1 MSTNNLKPCQLCDF
15 IAPSLKYL
23 LKHLR
28 QVHSHQPG
36 FQITCRLSGC
46 QRVFRTFDVY
56 RNHVYAIHK
65 EQESIVPEVSGPP
78 ADDHD
83 DQEYL
88 DDHNPGHA
96 DFDDSSNVSTHDRR
110 KRAAATWIL
119 KVQELYKLPQSTMGL
134 ILKDF
139 TGFIEDLLTDL
150 CDDVTSTLSDAGI
163 DHVNIPRLHELFGDQ
178 SPRGWKAS
186 IHS

>member
-36 FQITCRLSGC
+36 FRITCRLSGC

-78 ADDHD
+78 ADDPD

-88 DDHNPGHA
+88 DDHNAGHT
-96 DFDDSSNVSTHDRR
+96 DFDDSSNVPELSMDDLAH
-110 KRAAATWIL
+110 L
-119 KVQELYKLPQSTMGL
+119 KVSSVKAPLSTCFHYT
-134 ILKDF
+134 KDA
-139 TGFIEDLLTDL
+139 
-150 CDDVTSTLSDAGI
+150 LSCAHAKI
-163 DHVNIPRLHELFGDQ
+163 NC
-178 SPRGWKAS
+178 
-186 IHS
+186 